1 MAELDTPKVSI
12 IVDNYNRS
20 YLLPLIMK
28 AYTYQAEPVPAEMII
43 IDDESEPQD
52 NFWDFVRNGIEIVR
66 PFFKVR
72 AFRAYGTNRNV
83 GHTLNIGIK
92 QSIGDILVLNHS
104 DMVPMTPNVL
114 ARIIEWHT
122 GPKNL
127 YLTPKLVCTHPD
139 FAIRSMVTLPQGASI
154 SRELFYKIGGYDE
167 RFKGYGPED
176 VDISY
181 RIIHGM
187 IDLNSRWV
195 EAENIVYMHL
205 EQAKIP
211 IRDGFVHRDENERL
225 VFDNDTSGYRNRVWV
240 VNPGGWGTCQ
250 RLEEMHIEQP

>member
-1 MAELDTPKVSI
+1 LDTPKVSI

-20 YLLPLIMK
+20 YLLPFIMR

-43 IDDESEPQD
+43 IDDESDPQD
-52 NFWDFVRNGIEIVR
+52 HFCDFVRNGIEIIK

-72 AFRAYGTNRNV
+72 AFKAYGTTRNAGQV
-83 GHTLNIGIK
+83 LNIGVK
-92 QSIGDILVLNHS
+92 QSTGEILVLNHS
-104 DMVPMTPNVL
+104 DMVPATPNVL
-114 ARIIEWHT
+114 MRIIEWHK

-139 FAIRSMVTLPQGASI
+139 FTIRSDVTLPQGVSI

-187 IDLNSRWV
+187 MDINSRRL

-211 IRDGFVHRDENERL
+211 IRDGFLHKDENEHL
-225 VFDNDTSGYRNRVWV
+225 LFENDRNRVWV
-240 VNPGGWGTCQ
+240 VNPHGWGICP
-250 RLEEMHIEQP
+250 RLEEIEISN